1 MGTIDANSDLFTD
14 VWQTGAQLN
23 GANVSPLQLF
33 VPHPYLVV
41 TETQFFL
48 FSNTTI
54 SNVNW
59 FPAIIS

>member
-23 GANVSPLQLF
+23 GANVSPLELF

-41 TETQFFL
+41 TDTQFF
-48 FSNTTI
+48 F
-54 SNVNW
+54 V
-59 FPAIIS
+59 F